1 MTFCEIIP
9 SHAVATWLMNR
20 IYRMFESVGLAHSHS
35 LEQIVYVAIIIAVGV
50 VLGWTIRT
58 IILLIARQFVK
69 LRDNDTARQLL
80 HEKVLLRCSRFI
92 TPSVILGLIPWAFN
106 EGSSLLAITQKIV
119 SVWLLYAIALG
130 INSVL
135 SFIWLRYDEKMNTRN
150 LPLRGILD
158 TCKGI
163 VWAIMVIIAA
173 SMLMG
178 KSPGSLLAGLGAFAA
193 ALMLIF
199 KDSILG
205 LVASVQLSQ
214 NDMIHVGDWVVVPS
228 TPANGIVLDITLTTV
243 KVQNF
248 DNTIITLPPYT
259 LVSSSFQNWRGM
271 KDSGC
276 RRIARN
282 VIIESTS
289 VKTLDQESLKAIV
302 DKVPS
307 LAQFVSKSN
316 VTPVFDPGVATVNGT
331 IDTNLGLFRAYMCD
345 YILHNPAFNHE
356 AQILVRT
363 MDPTAVGIPLQI
375 YCFAATTA
383 WTAYEAIQSA
393 LFEHVFTMAP
403 LFGLT
408 VFNYSSSSDAELVK
422 VTESDITAQQEQ
434 PAQ

>member
-9 SHAVATWLMNR
+9 SHEVASWLMSH
-20 IYRMFESVGLAHSHS
+20 IYNLFAAIGLEHSRS
-35 LEQIVYVAIIIAVGV
+35 LEQIAYVVVIIAVGV
-50 VLGWTIRT
+50 TLGWTIRT

-69 LRDNDTARQLL
+69 LRDNDFARKLL
-80 HEKVLLRCSRFI
+80 REKVLLRCSRFI

-119 SVWLLYAIALG
+119 TVWLLYAIALG

-135 SFIWLRYDEKMNTRN
+135 TFIWMRYDERMNTRN

-163 VWAIMVIIAA
+163 VWAIMVIIGV
-173 SMLMG
+173 SLLVG

-289 VKTLDQESLKAIV
+289 VKTLDQAAIKDIV

-316 VTPVFDPGVATVNGT
+316 ATPVYDPGVATVNGT

-345 YILHNPAFNHE
+345 YILHNPAFNHD

-408 VFNYSSSSDAELVK
+408 VFNYSSSSDAELIK
-422 VTESDITAQQEQ
+422 VDDGTPKAAEQ
-434 PAQ
+434 A